1 MRWLDGITNSR
12 DMSLSKTWMMEKDR
26 EAWHAAVH
34 EVAEASETK
43 RLNNNEAQEAY
54 VGLEMRLPWHLEHD
68 RVEDGRH
75 SIQHGGLRSSLMEE
89 RQISFVRTSED
100 VHSN

>member
-1 MRWLDGITNSR
+1 MDGITSSM
-12 DMSLSKTWMMEKDR
+12 DMSLSKLREMVKDR
-26 EAWHAAVH
+26 EALQAAVH
-34 EVAEASETK
+34 GVAKASETK

-54 VGLEMRLPWHLEHD
+54 VGVGMRLPWHLEHD
-68 RVEDGRH
+68 RVEDGSN

-89 RQISFVRTSED
+89 RQVSFVRMPGD